1 VGEQSGRQSAVKV
14 ADYLLDPRSWMGTP
28 NVGAGA
34 GSGEQMGT
42 PTVGGGGRVWEMG
55 PRSVDVG
62 PNWQSR
68 QRA

>member
-1 VGEQSGRQSAVKV
+1 
-14 ADYLLDPRSWMGTP
+14 MGTL

-34 GSGEQMGT
+34 RSGERMGT
-42 PTVGGGGRVWEMG
+42 PIVGGGGRVWEMG

-68 QRA
+68 QHA